1 MSKSM
6 LLAASTLTFDEDEK
20 QNKYET
26 ISFEEVNAEVIELK
40 VVTLLMPCFNWCYTV
55 VDILS

>member
-20 QNKYET
+20 QNKYEI
-26 ISFEEVNAEVIELK
+26 ISFEEVHAEVIELK
-40 VVTLLMPCFNWCYTV
+40 VVTLLMPRFNWCYTV

>member
-1 MSKSM
+1 M

-40 VVTLLMPCFNWCYTV
+40 VVTLLMPRFNWCYNV

>member
-40 VVTLLMPCFNWCYTV
+40 VVTLLMLRFNWCYTV